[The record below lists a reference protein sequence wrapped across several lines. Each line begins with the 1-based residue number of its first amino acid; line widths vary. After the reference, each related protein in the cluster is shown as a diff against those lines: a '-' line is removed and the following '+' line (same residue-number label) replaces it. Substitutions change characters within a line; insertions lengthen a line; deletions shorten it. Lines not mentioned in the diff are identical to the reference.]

1 MALPWRPA
9 PGQAP
14 EGHRRSGIPGPGTA
28 QIRDAPRTEE
38 PTMTLTVSAIQDT
51 HAALPHF
58 QAALDPTALF
68 QAVPVSMP
76 GEARN
81 HGSVILDS
89 GVLRRLRTARLMS
102 QQDLADECWRR
113 NIRVSIATIKR
124 AEAGHAVRY
133 RVARELA
140 RCFDVPVAD
149 IMRPRDL
156 AASPQPLV
164 A

>member
-1 MALPWRPA
+1 
-9 PGQAP
+9 
-14 EGHRRSGIPGPGTA
+14 
-28 QIRDAPRTEE
+28 
-38 PTMTLTVSAIQDT
+38 MTLTVSAIQDT
-51 HAALPHF
+51 HSAMPHF
-58 QAALDPTALF
+58 NPALDAAALF
-68 QAVPVSMP
+68 QAAQAP

-89 GVLRRLRTARLMS
+89 GMLRRLRTARLMS

-149 IMRPRDL
+149 ILRPRSL
-156 AASPQPLV
+156 TVVSQPLV

>member
-1 MALPWRPA
+1 
-9 PGQAP
+9 
-14 EGHRRSGIPGPGTA
+14 
-28 QIRDAPRTEE
+28 
-38 PTMTLTVSAIQDT
+38 MTLNVSALHDT
-51 HAALPHF
+51 HTGLPHYTP
-58 QAALDPTALF
+58 ALDPSVLF
-68 QAVPVSMP
+68 PPAPVQAD
-76 GEARN
+76 ARN

-89 GVLRRLRTARLMS
+89 GMLRRLRTARLMS

-140 RCFDVPVAD
+140 RCFDVPVSD
-149 IMRPRDL
+149 ILRPRERV
-156 AASPQPLV
+156 ASPETLV

>member
-1 MALPWRPA
+1 MTDSLSP
-9 PGQAP
+9 
-14 EGHRRSGIPGPGTA
+14 TA
-28 QIRDAPRTEE
+28 
-38 PTMTLTVSAIQDT
+38 
-51 HAALPHF
+51 HAAFDALHPLLAASADAAVHQQGIETAMGYPIPKRTHSIRPQPPLASETGPAF
-58 QAALDPTALF
+58 QANA
-68 QAVPVSMP
+68 PV
-76 GEARN
+76 EARN

-89 GVLRRLRTARLMS
+89 GALRRLRTARLMS

-140 RCFDVPVAD
+140 RCFDVPVGD
-149 IMRPRDL
+149 ILRPRDP
-156 AASPQPLV
+156 AGSAQPLV

>member
-1 MALPWRPA
+1 
-9 PGQAP
+9 
-14 EGHRRSGIPGPGTA
+14 
-28 QIRDAPRTEE
+28 
-38 PTMTLTVSAIQDT
+38 MTLTVSAIQDT

-68 QAVPVSMP
+68 QAVPVPMQMP

-140 RCFDVPVAD
+140 RCFDVPVSD
-149 IMRPRDL
+149 ILRPRGL

>member
-1 MALPWRPA
+1 
-9 PGQAP
+9 
-14 EGHRRSGIPGPGTA
+14 
-28 QIRDAPRTEE
+28 
-38 PTMTLTVSAIQDT
+38 MTLTVSAIQDK

-58 QAALDPTALF
+58 QTALDPTALF

-76 GEARN
+76 AEARN

-89 GVLRRLRTARLMS
+89 GALRRLRTARLMS

-140 RCFDVPVAD
+140 RCFDVPVGD
-149 IMRPRDL
+149 ILRNRDL

>member
-1 MALPWRPA
+1 
-9 PGQAP
+9 
-14 EGHRRSGIPGPGTA
+14 
-28 QIRDAPRTEE
+28 
-38 PTMTLTVSAIQDT
+38 MTLTVSAIQDT
-51 HAALPHF
+51 HAAVPHF
-58 QAALDPTALF
+58 SPALDAAALFHAV
-68 QAVPVSMP
+68 AVPVP

-89 GVLRRLRTARLMS
+89 GMLRRLRTARLMS

-140 RCFDVPVAD
+140 RCFDVPVGD
-149 IMRPRDL
+149 ILRPRER
-156 AASPQPLV
+156 AASPETLV

>member
-1 MALPWRPA
+1 
-9 PGQAP
+9 
-14 EGHRRSGIPGPGTA
+14 
-28 QIRDAPRTEE
+28 
-38 PTMTLTVSAIQDT
+38 MTLTVQAIQDT
-51 HAALPHF
+51 HTAVPHYTPALEAA
-58 QAALDPTALF
+58 TLF
-68 QAVPVSMP
+68 QTVHAT

-89 GVLRRLRTARLMS
+89 GMLRRLRTARLMS

-149 IMRPRDL
+149 ILRPRSL
-156 AASPQPLV
+156 ATTPQPLV

>member
-1 MALPWRPA
+1 
-9 PGQAP
+9 
-14 EGHRRSGIPGPGTA
+14 
-28 QIRDAPRTEE
+28 
-38 PTMTLTVSAIQDT
+38 MTLTISAIQET

-58 QAALDPTALF
+58 NPALDATALF
-68 QAVPVSMP
+68 QPVPVAVA
-76 GEARN
+76 GEPRN

-89 GVLRRLRTARLMS
+89 GMLRRLRTARLMS

-140 RCFDVPVAD
+140 RCFDIPVGE
-149 IMRPRDL
+149 ILRPRERL
-156 AASPQPLV
+156 VSAEPLV

>member
-1 MALPWRPA
+1 
-9 PGQAP
+9 
-14 EGHRRSGIPGPGTA
+14 
-28 QIRDAPRTEE
+28 
-38 PTMTLTVSAIQDT
+38 MTLTISAIQDT
-51 HAALPHF
+51 HGAVPHFTPAMDAAMLFHALP
-58 QAALDPTALF
+58 
-68 QAVPVSMP
+68 VPVP

-140 RCFDVPVAD
+140 RCFDVPVSD
-149 IMRPRDL
+149 LLRPRERL
-156 AASPQPLV
+156 ASPEPLV